1 MSAKKRAAFINAVA
15 EKMSIPCPSCN
26 SANEPDSKFCYVC
39 GTQLEAPS
47 PSADSSNLSLSK
59 TNEAAFGSINSSLQ
73 VSAETPKGIFAEG
86 LPEWNL
92 EPPQVVVRRRR
103 HV

>member
-1 MSAKKRAAFINAVA
+1 MSAKRKAEFINAVA
-15 EKMSIPCPSCN
+15 NGKSIPCPSCN

-39 GTQLEAPS
+39 GAKLEFPS
-47 PSADSSNLSLSK
+47 LSGNSSNLSLTK
-59 TNEAAFGSINSSLQ
+59 DEGVAFGVINSLPQ
-73 VSAETPKGIFAEG
+73 TSAESPKGIFAEG

-103 HV
+103 RV

>member
-15 EKMSIPCPSCN
+15 EKKSIPCPSCN
-26 SANEPDSKFCYVC
+26 SANEPESRFCCVC
-39 GTQLEAPS
+39 GAQLPAPS
-47 PSADSSNLSLSK
+47 SSADSSLSLSK

-73 VSAETPKGIFAEG
+73 VSEQTPKGIFAEG
-86 LPEWNL
+86 MPEWNL

-103 HV
+103 RV